1 MNVAGLLA
9 RFEVTCRQLG
19 IVDKEVTAPLYVWTT
34 NCPSTGSYVIVDDI
48 NAFENVASTGLSY
61 VVNPDVLVFMQEAPV
76 IRYGTT
82 ALSEVISFT
91 SGYNTNVSLSA
102 TGLTVYGAVGS
113 GLGTYRAY
121 PTGIDED
128 TFEARQNFG
137 ASSINGIQG
146 NVWLDGTYPMR
157 ASAACT
163 TCETIYRLKYET
175 ENLKQ
180 WINTLRDVNLM
191 VANDVYNNSVALATR
206 RITGA
211 TTWYGHNKTEDL
223 FVYSA
228 VLKNNIKIVPGTYIV
243 VNVGIKIGD

>member
-1 MNVAGLLA
+1 MLDSLIDLQISYPFLPTAIKPDWFNAIKDIKLTVILTSSETLSEYKEINDNNIKVVLTGVNVAGLLA

-34 NCPSTGSYVIVDDI
+34 NCPATGSYVIVDDI
-48 NAFENVASTGLSY
+48 NAFENVAATGLSY

-82 ALSEVISFT
+82 ALSEVLSFN

-146 NVWLDGTYPMR
+146 NIWLDGTYPMR
-157 ASAACT
+157 ASA
-163 TCETIYRLKYET
+163 
-175 ENLKQ
+175 Q
-180 WINTLRDVNLM
+180 V
-191 VANDVYNNSVALATR
+191 
-206 RITGA
+206 
-211 TTWYGHNKTEDL
+211 
-223 FVYSA
+223 
-228 VLKNNIKIVPGTYIV
+228 
-243 VNVGIKIGD
+243 IGSTAFWHIGKD

>member
-1 MNVAGLLA
+1 MLDSLIDLQISYPFLPTAIKPDWFNAIKDIKLTVILTSSETLSEYKEINDNNIKVVLTGVNVAGLLA

-48 NAFENVASTGLSY
+48 NAFENVAATGLSY

-82 ALSEVISFT
+82 ALSEVISFN

-102 TGLTVYGAVGS
+102 TGLTVYGAIGS
-113 GLGTYRAY
+113 GIGTYRAY

-146 NVWLDGTYPMR
+146 SVWLDGTYPMM
-157 ASAACT
+157 ASA
-163 TCETIYRLKYET
+163 
-175 ENLKQ
+175 Q
-180 WINTLRDVNLM
+180 
-191 VANDVYNNSVALATR
+191 
-206 RITGA
+206 
-211 TTWYGHNKTEDL
+211 
-223 FVYSA
+223 
-228 VLKNNIKIVPGTYIV
+228 VLGSTAFWH
-243 VNVGIKIGD
+243 IGKD